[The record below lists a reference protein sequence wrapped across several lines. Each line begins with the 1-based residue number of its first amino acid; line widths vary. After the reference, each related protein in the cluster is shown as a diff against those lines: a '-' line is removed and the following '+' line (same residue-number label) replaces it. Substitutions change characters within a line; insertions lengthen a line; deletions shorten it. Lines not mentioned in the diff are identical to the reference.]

1 MFFPSAVIEWNRLNH
16 NIQNVGSLSAFEN
29 NILKFFKPTPNSIFD
44 CENYW
49 EIKLFTRL
57 GVGFSHLRKSK
68 FKHSFQDTL
77 DPTSSWGFDK
87 ESTSHYN
94 LHCRMNNDERHT
106 LLSTKEIID
115 CRFLDVVET
124 ILIKTFLFGN
134 FPLDAQTN
142 AQILIA
148 TIVYIL
154 TNLFHFCLFFS
165 LYNDRNMTILIEDCT
180 LVENLSLL
188 RLDLATRNF

>member
-1 MFFPSAVIEWNRLNH
+1 MH
-16 NIQNVGSLSAFEN
+16 
-29 NILKFFKPTPNSIFD
+29 K
-44 CENYW
+44 C
-49 EIKLFTRL
+49 
-57 GVGFSHLRKSK
+57 K

-77 DPTSSWGFDK
+77 NPTSSWGFDK

-124 ILIKTFLFGN
+124 IFIKTFLFGN
-134 FPLDAQTN
+134 FPVDAQTN

-148 TIVYIL
+148 TIEYIL
-154 TNLFHFCLFFS
+154 TNLFHSFLFFP
-165 LYNDRNMTILIEDCT
+165 LYNGENMT
-180 LVENLSLL
+180 S
-188 RLDLATRNF
+188 